1 MVRQVMELAR
11 SMGHVEEDEQG
22 LLNSLCERACQQLTE
37 ELREG
42 VKPEDCAQ
50 SFVVAGAWMAL
61 AGLEVGR
68 SSGQARRFT
77 AGDVTVDS
85 GDAGQRAQMLYA
97 QAKRLMSGWVKDRK
111 FAFYGVDG

>member
-22 LLNSLCERACQQLTE
+22 LLDNLCARACQQLTD

-42 VKPEDCAQ
+42 VTPEDCAQ

-68 SSGQARRFT
+68 CSGQARRFT

-85 GDAGQRAQMLYA
+85 ADAGQRAQMLYT
-97 QAKRLMSGWVKDRK
+97 QARQLMAGWIKDRK
-111 FAFYGVDG
+111 FAFYGVNG